1 MDSSSRLLPYAW
13 KYRRQLLLSAV
24 LASVV
29 AVLWGLNLSVTFPLV
44 KVLLEGRT
52 LQEYV
57 DGRISELDVEI
68 QERESRLDELNDE
81 QHHRAAREQER
92 LSAASRSLA
101 VFVTVRDWLLPYLP
115 QDRFDTFASLLVFL
129 FLVSVVKGIFSWTQ
143 EVIVGSV
150 VQRCVMRIRKDAFR
164 HVLRLDTQTVS
175 AAGGNDLLSRLTNDS
190 ETLVNGL
197 GILGVRLIREPLKA
211 LACVGFAFLLNWRL
225 TLLAVLVV
233 PLLLAA
239 FQRYGG
245 SLKKASRRRL
255 ESMSRMYKLLAE
267 TFESFKVVTAFSA
280 ANRHRNQF
288 HSENK
293 EYYRQYMKVVRVGA
307 LMSPTTELVGM
318 LAVFMAL
325 MPAAYLVLR
334 GGTSIW
340 GIKLAPAP
348 LDVADLSVLYAL
360 LAGTLDPI
368 RKLSGIFKHVKSAA
382 AACDRIFGV
391 MDFEPQVADPACPLR
406 LPKTIT
412 SIRFENVGFSYAVRR
427 NAARPS
433 PPVLRDVSLS
443 IERGEVVAVVGTN
456 GSGKS
461 TLINMLPRFFDCSE
475 GSVLFDEIDIR
486 NVRLRDVRDRIGL
499 VTQETQLFD
508 TTIYQNILYGRPNA
522 SDDDVRRA
530 ADQAHVT
537 QFLEQLPEGFDTIV
551 GERGQSLSGGQRQR
565 IALARAILR
574 DPEILILD
582 EATSA
587 IDHHSE
593 QLIHKA
599 LQEFSQGRTV
609 FVISH
614 VLSQTFVDL
623 VTRVIVLDDG
633 VVIGDG
639 THSEL
644 LTTCD
649 RYRSLC
655 QVQHRAA

>member
-1 MDSSSRLLPYAW
+1 MDRTSRVLPYAW

-29 AVLWGLNLSVTFPLV
+29 ALLWGLNLSVTFPLV
-44 KVLLEGRT
+44 KVLLEGQT

-57 DGRISELDVEI
+57 EGQIDTLQTEI
-68 QERESRLDELNDE
+68 HDREARLQTFNEE
-81 QHHRAAREQER
+81 QHHRAAREQQR

-101 VFVTVRDWLLPYLP
+101 VFVTVKNWLLPYLP
-115 QDRFDTFASLLVFL
+115 DDRFDTFACLLGLL
-129 FLVSVVKGIFSWTQ
+129 FFVSAIKGVFSWTQ
-143 EVIVGSV
+143 EVLIGSV
-150 VQRCVMRIRKDAFR
+150 VQRCVMRIRKDTFR
-164 HVLRLDTQTVS
+164 HILQLDPQTVNS
-175 AAGGNDLLSRLTNDS
+175 AGGNDLLARLTNDS
-190 ETLVNGL
+190 ETLANGL

-211 LACVGFAFLLNWRL
+211 AACVAFAFVLNWRL
-225 TLLAVLVV
+225 TLLSVLVV

-239 FQRYGG
+239 FQRFGG

-255 ESMSRMYKLLAE
+255 ESMSRMYKLLSE
-267 TFESFKVVTAFSA
+267 TFDSFKVVTAFSA
-280 ANRHRNQF
+280 ANRHRAQF
-288 HSENK
+288 HRENQT
-293 EYYRQYMKVVRVGA
+293 YYRQYMKVVRVGA

-325 MPAAYLVLR
+325 LPAAYLVLR

-340 GIKLAPAP
+340 GIKLAMAP

-368 RKLSGIFKHVKSAA
+368 RKLSGIFKHVKSSA
-382 AACDRIFGV
+382 AACERIFGI
-391 MDFEPQVADPACPLR
+391 MDLETQVEEPSHPLR
-406 LPKTIT
+406 LPETMK
-412 SIRFENVGFSYAVRR
+412 SIVFEHVGFSYQSRKDSKS
-427 NAARPS
+427 S
-433 PPVLRDVSLS
+433 PPVLKDVSLTVNK
-443 IERGEVVAVVGTN
+443 GEVVAVVGTN

-461 TLINMLPRFFDCSE
+461 TLINMLPRFFDAGE
-475 GSVLFDEIDIR
+475 GSVLIDEIDIR
-486 NVRLRDVRDRIGL
+486 HVRSRELRNRIGL
-499 VTQETQLFD
+499 VSQETLLFD
-508 TTIYQNILYGRPNA
+508 TSIYQNILYGRPDA
-522 SDDDVRRA
+522 TDDEVRRA
-530 ADQAHVT
+530 AEQAHVT
-537 QFLEQLPEGFDTIV
+537 QFLGQLPEGFDTIV

-599 LQEFSQGRTV
+599 LQQFCQNRTV
-609 FVISH
+609 FIISH

-623 VTRVIVLDDG
+623 VTRVVVLDEG
-633 VVIGDG
+633 VIIGDG
-639 THSEL
+639 THNEL
-644 LTTCD
+644 LGTCD

>member
-1 MDSSSRLLPYAW
+1 VDRSSRLLPYAW
-13 KYRRQLLLSAV
+13 KYRRQLALSAV

-29 AVLWGLNLSVTFPLV
+29 ALLWGLNLSVTFPLV
-44 KVLLEGRT
+44 KVLLEGQT

-57 DGRISELDVEI
+57 EARIDELQSEIDD
-68 QERESRLDELNDE
+68 RETRLDGLNDE

-101 VFVTVRDWLLPYLP
+101 VFVTIKDWLLPYLP
-115 QDRFDTFASLLVFL
+115 DDRFDTFAALLLLL
-129 FLVSVVKGIFSWTQ
+129 FLVSIIKGVFSWTQ
-143 EVIVGSV
+143 EVLVGSV
-150 VQRCVMRIRKDAFR
+150 VQRCVMRIRKDGFR
-164 HVLRLDTQTVS
+164 HVLRLDSQTVNS
-175 AAGGNDLLSRLTNDS
+175 AGGNDLLSRLTNDS
-190 ETLVNGL
+190 ETLANGL

-211 LACVGFAFLLNWRL
+211 AACVGFAFILNWRL
-225 TLLAVLVV
+225 TLLSVLVV

-239 FQRYGG
+239 FQRFGG

-267 TFESFKVVTAFSA
+267 TFDSFKVVTAFSA
-280 ANRHRNQF
+280 ANRHRSQF
-288 HSENK
+288 HRENQT
-293 EYYRQYMKVVRVGA
+293 YYKQYMKVVRVGA

-325 MPAAYLVLR
+325 LPAAYLVLR
-334 GGTSIW
+334 GGTTIW

-348 LDVADLSVLYAL
+348 LDVSDLSVLYAL

-368 RKLSGIFKHVKSAA
+368 RKLSGIFKHIKASA
-382 AACDRIFGV
+382 AACDRIFGIV
-391 MDFEPQVADPACPLR
+391 ELETQVQEPDHPLR
-406 LPKTIT
+406 LPETVKT
-412 SIRFENVGFSYAVRR
+412 IRFEHVGFSYL
-427 NAARPS
+427 ARKDAKSS
-433 PPVLRDVSLS
+433 PPVLKDVSLS
-443 IERGEVVAVVGTN
+443 VQKGEVVAVVGTN

-461 TLINMLPRFFDCSE
+461 TLINMLPRFFDATE
-475 GSVLFDEIDIR
+475 GCVLFDEIDIR
-486 NVRLRDVRDRIGL
+486 NVRLRDLRNRIGL
-499 VTQETQLFD
+499 VTQETLLFD

-522 SDDDVRRA
+522 TEEEVRRA
-530 ADQAHVT
+530 AEQAHVT
-537 QFLEQLPEGFDTIV
+537 QFLGQLSEGFDTIV
-551 GERGQSLSGGQRQR
+551 GERGQTLSGGQRQR

-599 LQEFSQGRTV
+599 LRQFCQHRTV
-609 FVISH
+609 FIISH

-623 VTRVIVLDDG
+623 VTRVIVLDNG
-633 VVIGDG
+633 NLIADG

-644 LTTCD
+644 LGTCD

>member
-1 MDSSSRLLPYAW
+1 MDSSSRLLPYAL
-13 KYRRQLLLSAV
+13 KYRRQLVLSAV

-29 AVLWGLNLSVTFPLV
+29 ALLWGLNLSVTFPLV
-44 KVLLEGRT
+44 KVLLEGQT

-57 DGRISELDVEI
+57 EDRIETLQAEIDDREARVETFN
-68 QERESRLDELNDE
+68 EE
-81 QHHRAAREQER
+81 QHHRAAREQQR

-101 VFVTVRDWLLPYLP
+101 VFVTVRDWLLPHLP
-115 QDRFDTFASLLVFL
+115 RDRFDTFAGLLGLL
-129 FLVSVVKGIFSWTQ
+129 FIVTVIKGVFSWSQ
-143 EVIVGSV
+143 EVLVGSI

-164 HVLRLDTQTVS
+164 HVLGLDPQTINS
-175 AAGGNDLLSRLTNDS
+175 AGGNDLLSRLTNDS
-190 ETLVNGL
+190 ETLANGL

-211 LACVGFAFLLNWRL
+211 AACVAFAFALNWRL
-225 TLLAVLVV
+225 TLLSVLVV

-239 FQRYGG
+239 FQRFGG

-267 TFESFKVVTAFSA
+267 TFASFKVVTAFSA
-280 ANRHRNQF
+280 ANRHRTQF
-288 HSENK
+288 HRENQT
-293 EYYRQYMKVVRVGA
+293 YYRQYMKVTRVGA

-318 LAVFMAL
+318 IAVFMAL

-340 GIKLAPAP
+340 GVKLALNP

-368 RKLSGIFKHVKSAA
+368 RKLSGIFKHVKSSA
-382 AACDRIFGV
+382 AACERIFGIV
-391 MDFEPQVADPACPLR
+391 DLETQVEEPSHPQR
-406 LPKTIT
+406 LPETIK
-412 SIRFENVGFSYAVRR
+412 SIRFEDVGFSYM
-427 NAARPS
+427 ARKGAKAS
-433 PPVLRDVSLS
+433 PPILNDVSLS
-443 IERGEVVAVVGTN
+443 VQKGEVVAVVGTN

-461 TLINMLPRFFDCSE
+461 TLINMLPRFFDATE

-486 NVRLRDVRDRIGL
+486 NVRLRDVRNRIGL
-499 VTQETQLFD
+499 VTQETLLFD
-508 TTIYQNILYGRPNA
+508 TTIYQNILYGYPNA
-522 SDDDVRRA
+522 TDDAVHRA
-530 ADQAHVT
+530 AEQAHVT
-537 QFLEQLPEGFDTIV
+537 QFLGQLSEGFDTVV
-551 GERGQSLSGGQRQR
+551 GERGQALSGGQRQR

-599 LQEFSQGRTV
+599 LQQFCQNRTV
-609 FVISH
+609 FIISH

-623 VTRVIVLDDG
+623 VTRVVVLDNG
-633 VVIGDG
+633 VIVGDG
-639 THSEL
+639 THNEL
-644 LTTCD
+644 LGTCD